1 MPAFLVPYA
10 FIAVSILGGLIVER
24 IVLNRLRRWA
34 ACTTWKLDEIVIDA
48 LRGVVFFLMTLLGLH
63 LALPYWHLPPTYAQ
77 ILSKAIVALA
87 LLAGTVA
94 LMRFLSD
101 VVVHYASQY
110 IPVPATTSAFRAIVR
125 VGVLGVG
132 LLVIFQTLG
141 INVTPILTALGV
153 GGLAVALAL
162 QDTLAN
168 LFAGLH
174 ILAVRQIRPG
184 DYVRLESGEEGHV
197 VDIGWRNTT
206 IRTPPNNLVIIPN
219 TKLASTVV
227 TNYSLPESETAVL
240 VQVGVSYDSDL
251 ERVERVTL
259 EVAREVLRTVPG
271 GVPEFE
277 PLIRYHTFGDSSI
290 QFTVVLRGR
299 TYLDQHVLRH
309 EFIKR
314 LHRRYRQEGI
324 EIPFPIRTLYVREA
338 APTRGRDPGSGE
350 ETE

>member
-1 MPAFLVPYA
+1 MPAFLRPYV
-10 FIAVSILGGLIVER
+10 FIAAGLLAGLIVER
-24 IVLNRLRRWA
+24 IVLSRLRRWA
-34 ACTTWKLDEIVIDA
+34 ARTTWKLDEIVIDA
-48 LRGVVFFLMTLLGLH
+48 LRGVVFLVMTLLGLH
-63 LALPYWHLPPTYAQ
+63 LALPYWHLPPTYEQ
-77 ILSKAIVALA
+77 IVSKTIVVLA
-87 LLAGTVA
+87 LLAGTMA
-94 LMRFLSD
+94 LMRFLSG
-101 VVVHYASQY
+101 VVVHYAGQY
-110 IPVPATTSAFRAIVR
+110 IPVPATTSAFRAVVR
-125 VGVLGVG
+125 VGVFVVG

-141 INVTPILTALGV
+141 VNVTPVLTALGV

-184 DYVRLESGEEGHV
+184 DYVRLESGEEGYV

-206 IRTPPNNLVIIPN
+206 IRTLPNNLVIIPN
-219 TKLASTVV
+219 TKLAGTIV
-227 TNYSLPESETAVL
+227 TNYSLPESETAVP

-271 GVPEFE
+271 GVPDFE

-290 QFTVVLRGR
+290 QFTVVLRSR
-299 TYLDQHVLRH
+299 TYPDHPVLRH

-324 EIPFPIRTLYVREA
+324 EIPFPIRTVYVRDA
-338 APTRGRDPGSGE
+338 VPALGRDPGTGE
-350 ETE
+350 ERG